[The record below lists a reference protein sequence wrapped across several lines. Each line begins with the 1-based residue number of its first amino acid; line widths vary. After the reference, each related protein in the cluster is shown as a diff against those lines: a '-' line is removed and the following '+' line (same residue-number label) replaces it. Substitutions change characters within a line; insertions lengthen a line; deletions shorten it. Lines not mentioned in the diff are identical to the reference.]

1 LRYHQRGVGRVK
13 NIKRIN
19 DMSDNKFVNFYIET
33 CVGTLQE
40 NLNNT
45 LQLKTHLKVANDL
58 ITEKDAAIGNLM
70 RELEEKKKV
79 EIQYNIL
86 LEKSKA
92 MDDELLVL
100 RNKATHLD
108 TALKQVADMKILLL
122 SKDKELT
129 SLKNT
134 EVITDTQVKKKK
146 KEVELEPAV
155 NDF

>member
-1 LRYHQRGVGRVK
+1 
-13 NIKRIN
+13 
-19 DMSDNKFVNFYIET
+19 
-33 CVGTLQE
+33 
-40 NLNNT
+40 
-45 LQLKTHLKVANDL
+45 LKVANDL
-58 ITEKDAAIGNLM
+58 IAEKDAAIVNLM

>member
-1 LRYHQRGVGRVK
+1 
-13 NIKRIN
+13 
-19 DMSDNKFVNFYIET
+19 MSDNKFVNFYIET

>member
-58 ITEKDAAIGNLM
+58 IAEKDAAIGNLM

>member
-1 LRYHQRGVGRVK
+1 
-13 NIKRIN
+13 
-19 DMSDNKFVNFYIET
+19 MSDNKFVNFYIET

-58 ITEKDAAIGNLM
+58 IAEKDAAIGNLM